1 MSVDVAPAGGEEP
14 SGIAGVWGLELI
26 IAMFNGRQVQHLC
39 GMFSCLFRDGQ
50 LKSKV
55 WRP

>member
-1 MSVDVAPAGGEEP
+1 MSVEAASAGGEEP

-50 LKSKV
+50 LKSV
-55 WRP
+55 LN